1 MDYSSIN
8 LMSLMK
14 TSMAW
19 HAENQDVLAQNIANA
34 DTPGYKPKQLV
45 KLDFERLAL
54 AEAHR
59 LEMRATSPSHISGT
73 QVSQEFRD
81 ETQRKTFETTP
92 VENSIA
98 IEEQMALVSKNKI
111 EFDTVSNLYRKTAG
125 LFRIALLGNR

>member
-1 MDYSSIN
+1 MDYSSIK

-59 LEMRATSPSHISGT
+59 LEMRATSPNHISGT

-92 VENSIA
+92 VKNSIA
-98 IEEQMALVSKNKI
+98 IEEQMAMVSKNKI

-125 LFRIALLGNR
+125 LFRIAVLGNR